1 MVNPELI
8 QALDYILNRSDEASI
23 EALAQAVVRR
33 RRDLA
38 LFGAI
43 DIPDPGRMA
52 KDLSGQLTAGV
63 GAGIEG
69 VKRSVREMA
78 VRIIKEQAPE
88 LNDEQ
93 VEELCRAWI
102 PQRAGADSENAAGQT
117 PALPRDVLASM
128 IEQFVSFSQGI
139 MPEAVDKSLRDE
151 IGAWPERYWNAFPPV
166 IRLTISD
173 FLKNKIDEKEF
184 NNKISIAL
192 EIR

>member
-1 MVNPELI
+1 MTNPELI

-23 EALAQAVVRR
+23 EALAEAVVRR
-33 RRDLA
+33 RRDIA
-38 LFGAI
+38 LFGAV
-43 DIPDPGRMA
+43 DIPDPRRMA
-52 KDLSGQLTAGV
+52 KDLSGQMTAGI
-63 GAGIEG
+63 GSGIEG

-78 VRIIKEQAPE
+78 VRIIKEEAPE

-102 PQRAGADSENAAGQT
+102 PQRAATETGADSGPAR
-117 PALPRDVLASM
+117 ALPRDVLVSM
-128 IEQFVSFSQGI
+128 IEQFISFSQGT
-139 MPEAVDKSLRDE
+139 MKEAVDKNLRDE

-184 NNKISIAL
+184 NSKVAIAL
-192 EIR
+192 EMS